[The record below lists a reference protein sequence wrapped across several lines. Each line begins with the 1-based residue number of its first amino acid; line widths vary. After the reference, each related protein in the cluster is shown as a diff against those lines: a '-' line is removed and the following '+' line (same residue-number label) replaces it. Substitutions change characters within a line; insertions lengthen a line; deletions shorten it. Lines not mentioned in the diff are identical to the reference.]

1 MNQHQ
6 FGSSGYGVARRF
18 INRAFLALLVLSAAP
33 TAAQSADKSAEK
45 RLLVLGD
52 SLTAGYGLPSAQ
64 SFPVRLEAALR
75 AKGIAVTVINAG
87 VSGDTTAGGLARLDW
102 SLADNPTHVIV
113 ELGANDMLRGLD
125 PGQARRNLDKIV
137 SRLRTEKLP
146 VMIAG
151 MLASRTLGA
160 AYQAE
165 FDGMYPAL
173 AKQHGA
179 LLYPFF
185 LDGVATD
192 PALNLSDGL
201 HPNARGVDRIVERI
215 LPTVITL
222 LETPAS

>member
-1 MNQHQ
+1 M
-6 FGSSGYGVARRF
+6 
-18 INRAFLALLVLSAAP
+18 LALSAVP
-33 TAAQSADKSAEK
+33 TAAKAAEK

-64 SFPVRLEAALR
+64 AFPVRLEAALR
-75 AKGIAVTVINAG
+75 AKGVAVTVINAG

-102 SLADNPTHVIV
+102 SLADKPTHVIV
-113 ELGANDMLRGLD
+113 ALGANDMLRGLD
-125 PGQARRNLDKIV
+125 PAQARRNLDQIMT
-137 SRLRTEKLP
+137 RLRAEKLP
-146 VMIAG
+146 VLIAG

-179 LLYPFF
+179 ALYPFF

-192 PALNLSDGL
+192 PALNQNDGL
-201 HPNARGVDRIVERI
+201 HPNARGVEVIVERI
-215 LPTVITL
+215 LPSVMTL
-222 LETPAS
+222 LETPSS

>member
-1 MNQHQ
+1 M
-6 FGSSGYGVARRF
+6 
-18 INRAFLALLVLSAAP
+18 LALSAATP
-33 TAAQSADKSAEK
+33 HARAAEK

-64 SFPVRLEAALR
+64 AFPVKLEAALR
-75 AKGIAVTVINAG
+75 AKGVAVTVINAG

-102 SLADNPTHVIV
+102 SLADKPTHVIV

-125 PGQARRNLDKIV
+125 PGQARRNLDQIMT
-137 SRLRTEKLP
+137 RLRAEKLP
-146 VMIAG
+146 VLIAG

-165 FDGMYPAL
+165 FDGIYPAL

-179 LLYPFF
+179 ALYPFF

-192 PALNLSDGL
+192 PTLNQSDGL
-201 HPNARGVDRIVERI
+201 HPNARGVDVIVERI
-215 LPTVITL
+215 LPSVMTL
-222 LETPAS
+222 LETPSS